1 MSALD
6 QIEAVELVK
15 AVAARRDREAFARL
29 FDHFTPRLEAFLIRS
44 GLDPTGAEEVSQDVM
59 LVLWQKA
66 ELFDPSLSG
75 LGTWLFRIARNRRID
90 LARRARLDYRDPS
103 DIIFE
108 SQSLAPEADTIMD
121 RQQREA
127 LVRAAMTEL
136 PVEQLD
142 LVRLAFIDGLSHNAI
157 AEQTGQPLGTV
168 KSRLRLAFQRLRRA
182 LEAKGVTQ
190 AV

>member
-6 QIEAVELVK
+6 QFEAVELVK
-15 AVAARRDREAFARL
+15 AVAAHRDREAFARL

-66 ELFDPSLSG
+66 EMFDPSLSG

-121 RQQREA
+121 RQQREE

-142 LVRLAFIDGLSHNAI
+142 LVRLAFIDGLSHSAI